1 MHKGSNFSRYINI
14 KYGFLA
20 TFLAISRNFV
30 NFASGIFKQTFR
42 VMKTKNLLT
51 AVVALLMA
59 GAAQAQTNTWTTYSF
74 VEAQGGLQLTST
86 NAPMD
91 KLMTPTA
98 ALSFGH
104 YFSPVVGARLH
115 INAWQAKSGFA
126 ATEQYYKWKYVT
138 PDVDLMVNLSNMF
151 CCGSDHFLNVIL
163 LGGVGLNYAWD
174 NDELKALNMPADAIP
189 LAWDKNR
196 LSHNLR
202 AGLRLETNQAKRLG
216 LSLEVNANSLND
228 RFNSKTNNADDW
240 MFTAMVGLSYRFGHK
255 KAAPKYITKT
265 IEVVDTFW
273 VDEPTTIKVMEKQ
286 PKTKTEMKKMKMNE
300 AIFFK
305 LRESDAN
312 AASGI
317 DEAIKKV
324 ADLMKTSDD
333 AQFTVTGYADKGTGS
348 AKKNKKYAQKRADD
362 VAKKLVEQYGLDA
375 GRLKTD
381 SKGDAVQ
388 PFEENDKNRCVIITG
403 EGTFRITTTEM
414 VDVEVEKQSTKKVMK
429 TNPRKVQIQEEIK

>member
-1 MHKGSNFSRYINI
+1 
-14 KYGFLA
+14 
-20 TFLAISRNFV
+20 
-30 NFASGIFKQTFR
+30 
-42 VMKTKNLLT
+42 
-51 AVVALLMA
+51 
-59 GAAQAQTNTWTTYSF
+59 
-74 VEAQGGLQLTST
+74 
-86 NAPMD
+86 
-91 KLMTPTA
+91 
-98 ALSFGH
+98 
-104 YFSPVVGARLH
+104 
-115 INAWQAKSGFA
+115 
-126 ATEQYYKWKYVT
+126 
-138 PDVDLMVNLSNMF
+138 
-151 CCGSDHFLNVIL
+151 
-163 LGGVGLNYAWD
+163 
-174 NDELKALNMPADAIP
+174 
-189 LAWDKNR
+189 
-196 LSHNLR
+196 
-202 AGLRLETNQAKRLG
+202 
-216 LSLEVNANSLND
+216 
-228 RFNSKTNNADDW
+228 
-240 MFTAMVGLSYRFGHK
+240 
-255 KAAPKYITKT
+255 
-265 IEVVDTFW
+265 
-273 VDEPTTIKVMEKQ
+273 
-286 PKTKTEMKKMKMNE
+286 MKKMKMNE

-375 GRLKTD
+375 SRLKTD